1 MKFMHRSLFSRL
13 LALVAITLFITAC
26 GSNSAAITSDPSPVA
41 PLKGSETTTTDP
53 RDEQRL
59 AMHEST
65 IGDIDAH
72 RDVPFYQISGTI
84 DPQGLTWQAQQTL
97 TFVNH
102 SGAALDR
109 LYFRLY
115 PNLPDMGGDLS
126 ISTAHINGVAALVQ
140 YEADRYIARLDFPA
154 PIAIDATTT
163 VTLDFVTTVPNEGGA
178 DLFGTLYFDGQS
190 ISLPTAYP
198 LLANTQAGAWD
209 LAIPDSN
216 GDLVTSP
223 VAMYDVTTTIPNDY
237 TLVSTGT
244 ATATTQTDATQT
256 IRVVSGLQRDFML
269 SVTSNPH
276 VSAVVDGTT
285 IRMYYPNNDID
296 SANLALGYASTAL
309 RVFNTA
315 IGQYPYNELDMVTSN
330 SGSFEGIEYP
340 GILLYSQ
347 DYFNTQPDFEDLVVH
362 EVGHQ
367 WFYNVIGNDVQQRA
381 WVDESLTTYTQVLY
395 ADAVHGVDA
404 GRKQIQMFSSDYD
417 QIRDTSDDLKLDS
430 PIDALGED
438 TYSLIAYYKGA
449 LYIDAVRG
457 QIGDQAFAE
466 ALKTYY
472 ADNRYAI
479 VDGTAFVAAA
489 QSACDCDIQPLYNQW
504 VLGQ

>member
-1 MKFMHRSLFSRL
+1 MHRSLSLQL
-13 LALVAITLFITAC
+13 LWIATIALILSAC
-26 GSNSAAITSDPSPVA
+26 GNQTAAITTTPSPVA
-41 PLKGSETTTTDP
+41 QLKGAETTTTDP
-53 RDEQRL
+53 RDDQRL

-65 IGDIDAH
+65 VGDIDTY

-84 DPQGLTWQAQQTL
+84 NPKGLTWQAHQTV
-97 TFVNH
+97 TFINR

-115 PNLPDMGGDLS
+115 PNLADMGGDLT
-126 ISTAHINGVAALVQ
+126 ISAARVNDTAVTVQ
-140 YEADRYIARLDFPA
+140 YESDNYIARIDVPA

-163 VTLDFVTTVPNEGGA
+163 VTLDFVTTVPKKGGK
-178 DLFGTLYFDGQS
+178 DLFGTLYFDKHI
-190 ISLPTAYP
+190 ISLPSAYP
-198 LLANTQAGAWD
+198 LLANIQAGVWD

-223 VAMYDVTTTIPNDY
+223 VAMYDVTTTIPNNY

-244 ATATTQTDATQT
+244 ATATTKTDATQT

-269 SVTSNPH
+269 SATTNPH

-285 IRMYYPNNDID
+285 ISMYYPNDDID
-296 SANLALGYASTAL
+296 GANLALGYASTAL
-309 RVFNTA
+309 HVFNTT
-315 IGQYPYNELDMVTSN
+315 IGQYPFNELDMVTSN

-340 GILLYSQ
+340 GIVMYSQ

-381 WVDESLTTYTQVLY
+381 WVDESMTTYTQVLY
-395 ADAVHGVDA
+395 ADAVHGSEA
-404 GRKQIQMFSSDYD
+404 GRKQIQMFSTDYD
-417 QIRDTSDDLKLDS
+417 QIRDSSDDIKLDS

-449 LYIDAVRG
+449 LYIDAVRE
-457 QIGDQAFAE
+457 QIGDQAFAQ
-466 ALKTYY
+466 AIKTYY
-472 ADNRYAI
+472 ANNRYAI
-479 VDGTAFVAAA
+479 IDGTAFLAAA
-489 QSACDCDIQPLYNQW
+489 QSACNCDIQPLYNQW

>member
-1 MKFMHRSLFSRL
+1 MHRSLSTQL
-13 LALVAITLFITAC
+13 LWIATIAFILSAC
-26 GSNSAAITSDPSPVA
+26 GNQTAAIATTPSPVA
-41 PLKGSETTTTDP
+41 QLKGADTTATDP

-59 AMHEST
+59 AMHERT
-65 IGDIDAH
+65 VGDIDTH

-84 DPQGLTWQAQQTL
+84 DPTGLTWQANQTV
-97 TFVNH
+97 TFVNR

-115 PNLPDMGGDLS
+115 PNLPDMGGDLT
-126 ISTAHINGVAALVQ
+126 ISAAQVNDAAVTVQ
-140 YEADRYIARLDFPA
+140 YEAGRYIAHLELPV

-178 DLFGTLYFDGQS
+178 DLFGTLYFDGHI
-190 ISLPTAYP
+190 ISLPSAYP

-209 LAIPDSN
+209 LALPDSN

-269 SVTSNPH
+269 SATNNSH

-285 IRMYYPNNDID
+285 IRMYYPNDNID
-296 SANLALGYASTAL
+296 GANLALGYASTAL
-309 RVFNTA
+309 HVFNTT

-330 SGSFEGIEYP
+330 SGSFEGIEFP
-340 GILLYSQ
+340 GIVLYSQ
-347 DYFNTQPDFEDLVVH
+347 EYFNTQPDFEDLVVH

-381 WVDESLTTYTQVLY
+381 WVDESMTTYTQVLY
-395 ADAVHGVDA
+395 ADAVYGPEA

-417 QIRDTSDDLKLDS
+417 QIRDTGDDLKLDS

-438 TYSLIAYYKGA
+438 TYALIAYYKGA

-472 ADNRYAI
+472 ANNRYAI

-489 QSACDCDIQPLYNQW
+489 QSACNCDIQPLYNQW

>member
-1 MKFMHRSLFSRL
+1 MHHTLLSRL
-13 LALVAITLFITAC
+13 LALVAITLFVTAC
-26 GSNSAAITSDPSPVA
+26 GSNPAAITSDPSPVA
-41 PLKGSETTTTDP
+41 KHKGTESNPTDP
-53 RDEQRL
+53 RDDQRL
-59 AMHEST
+59 AMHPST
-65 IGDIDAH
+65 VGDIDAH

-84 DPQGLTWQAQQTL
+84 DPQGLTWQAHQTV

-115 PNLPDMGGDLS
+115 PNLADMGGDLS
-126 ISTAHINGVAALVQ
+126 ISAAQINGGAALVQ
-140 YEADRYIARLDFPA
+140 YESDRYIARLDFPA

-198 LLANTQAGAWD
+198 LLANTQGGDWD
-209 LAIPDSN
+209 LAIPNSN
-216 GDLVTSP
+216 GDLVTSS

-244 ATATTQTDATQT
+244 ATATTNTDATQT

-381 WVDESLTTYTQVLY
+381 WVDESMTTYTQVLY

-404 GRKQIQMFSSDYD
+404 GRQAIQNFSADYD
-417 QIRDTSDDLKLDS
+417 QIRDTSDDLKLNS
-430 PIDALGED
+430 PIDAFDED
-438 TYSLIAYYKGA
+438 TYGLIAYYKGA

-457 QIGDQAFAE
+457 QIGEQAFAQ

-472 ADNRYAI
+472 ANNRYTI

-489 QSACDCDIQPLYNQW
+489 QSACTCDIQPLYNQW
-504 VLGQ
+504 VVGE